1 MMSGLRTPESVF
13 LIAGSGRYPG
23 LVIEEARKL
32 GVKHIAAATFEG
44 ETDPATA
51 AAADE
56 VYSLK
61 VGQLGRLLDAAKKSG
76 ASVAMMVGQLAPSNL
91 FNLRPDLKALVLLAK
106 LKRRNAETL
115 FGEVARQLSLIGVE
129 LLPATTFLEAHLAPE
144 GLFAG
149 PALKARV
156 LEDIRFGF
164 SIAKETSRLDIG
176 QSVVVKNGTVLAV
189 EAFEGTDACMLR
201 GGKLGRGGAILVKVT
216 KPAQDMRFDVP
227 VIGSRT
233 LTTAKEAGVKVL
245 AVEAGQ
251 TLLLDRPAVA
261 DQAAREGLSLFGVTL

>member
-1 MMSGLRTPESVF
+1 MISGLETPESVF

-56 VYSLK
+56 VYPLK
-61 VGQLGRLLDAAKKSG
+61 VGQLGRLLDAAKKSRS
-76 ASVAMMVGQLAPSNL
+76 SVAMMVGQLAPSNL

-129 LLPATTFLEAHLAPE
+129 LLPATTFLETHLAPE

-176 QSVVVKNGTVLAV
+176 QSVVIKNGTVLAV

-227 VIGSRT
+227 VIGCRT
-233 LTTAKEAGVKVL
+233 LSTAKEAGVKVL

-261 DQAAREGLSLFGVTL
+261 EQAAREGLSLYGITL

>member
-1 MMSGLRTPESVF
+1 MMSGLETPDSVF

-23 LVIEEARKL
+23 LVIEEARNR

-44 ETDPATA
+44 ETDPSVA

-56 VYSLK
+56 VFPLK
-61 VGQLGRLLDAAKKSG
+61 VGQLGKLLGAAKKSR
-76 ASVAMMVGQLAPSNL
+76 SRVAMMVGQLAPGNL

-115 FGEVARQLSLIGVE
+115 FGEVARQLSLVGVE
-129 LLPATTFLEAHLAPE
+129 LLPATTFLEAHLAPA

-201 GGKLGRGGAILVKVT
+201 SGKLGRGGAILVKVT

-233 LTTAKEAGVKVL
+233 LNTAREAGIKVL
-245 AVEAGQ
+245 AIEAGQ
-251 TLLLDRPAVA
+251 TLLLDLPAVV
-261 DQAAREGLSLFGVTL
+261 DQARREGLSLFGVTG